1 MPVFVRSQ
9 HGPHGIS
16 TPRLRTR
23 ARRMLH
29 AIDRLDS
36 ELSIA
41 LVDDRIIQD
50 LNASYRGK
58 DKPTDV
64 LSFAMS
70 EGEFG
75 DLNPG
80 MLGDVV
86 ISVPT
91 ARRQAARSK
100 REVFDEVT
108 FLLAHGLLHLIGYDH
123 ETDDEEQEMKKET
136 RRLMKAALDPKPI
149 RS

>member
-1 MPVFVRSQ
+1 
-9 HGPHGIS
+9 
-16 TPRLRTR
+16 
-23 ARRMLH
+23 MLH

-41 LVDDRIIQD
+41 LVDDTVIHE
-50 LNASYRGK
+50 LNATYRGK

-75 DLNPG
+75 DLNPTV
-80 MLGDVV
+80 LGDVV

-91 ARRQAARSK
+91 ARRQAKRSK
-100 REVFDEVT
+100 REVFEEVT

-123 ETDDEEQEMKKET
+123 GTDEEEREMKKQT
-136 RRLMKAALDPKPI
+136 RRLMQAARDPKPVPSSGN
-149 RS
+149 R